1 MNIAAKNLALTVVL
15 SAAVTSV
22 ANAQLPAA
30 RLSDPTNFGG
40 TIVNGAAT
48 VLINGLPAARVNDMI
63 VTPRFVFPINCVGG
77 PIIGG
82 ATTVLIAGMPAAR
95 VGDIAVTACGPEVIV
110 TGSPNVL
117 IGN

>member
-1 MNIAAKNLALTVVL
+1 MNILTKLFALTVVL
-15 SAAVTSV
+15 NIAFASV
-22 ANAQLPAA
+22 AKAQLPAA

-48 VLINGLPAARVNDMI
+48 VLINGLPAARVSDMI
-63 VTPRFVFPINCVGG
+63 VTPRFVFPITCVGG

-82 ATTVLIAGMPAAR
+82 AATVFIGGLPAAR
-95 VGDIAVTACGPEVIV
+95 VGDIAITACGPEVIAA
-110 TGSPNVL
+110 GSPNVL